1 MIGRVDPADF
11 DAPAFGEARRDGG
24 AFWYYAPEPM
34 PRSVPLSNETVLA
47 LSAADNAL
55 GRLASAGRYLSDPT
69 MFVRPYMTR
78 EAVASSRIEG
88 TEASLS
94 DVLKAAA
101 TDAEPVPDV
110 REVRNYVAALDQ
122 GVSLLPTLPISQR
135 LVTTLHRTLMQGVRG
150 RDKRPGELR
159 KMPVYIGSPTDS
171 AETAAFVPPM
181 HPLLPGLLSDWEA
194 FVHENP
200 RIPVLVQCAMLHYQ
214 FETIHPFMDGNGRLG
229 RLLIVFFLIEK
240 GLLPAPLL
248 YLSAYL
254 EQNRRQYYDRLQA
267 VRERGELEQWIQFFL
282 TAVTVQAKDAVAR
295 AERLFELRE
304 SYRKQLAGSR
314 SRASEVVDLMFDNP
328 FLTARSVARR
338 LRVTN
343 QGALNLIRSL
353 EKRGWLADLG
363 TLGRGGRVSWVA
375 LDVWRIMDRPL
386 VDEQAEQDAQT
397 GSDEQ
402 TRAQA
407 G

>member
-1 MIGRVDPADF
+1 MEPEYF
-11 DAPAFGEARRDGG
+11 NAPAFGEARRDGVS
-24 AFWYYAPEPM
+24 FWYYVPKRM
-34 PRSVPLSNETVLA
+34 PRSIALSNETVLA

-55 GRLASAGRYLSDPT
+55 GRLSSAGRYLRDPT

-101 TDAEPVPDV
+101 TDDDEPKTDV
-110 REVRNYVAALDQ
+110 QEVRNYVAALEE
-122 GVSLLPTLPISQR
+122 GVSLLSTLPISQR
-135 LVTTLHRTLMQGVRG
+135 LITTLHRTLMQGVRG

-159 KMPVYIGSPTDS
+159 EMPVYIGSPTDS

-181 HPLLPGLLSDWEA
+181 HPMLAELLSDWEQ

-254 EQNRRQYYDRLQA
+254 EQHRREYYDRLQA

-282 TAVTVQAKDAVAR
+282 TAVTVQAKDAVER
-295 AERLFELRE
+295 AEQLFELRE
-304 SYRKQLAGSR
+304 SYRQQLAGSR
-314 SRASEVVDLMFDNP
+314 SRAAEVVDIFFDNP
-328 FLTARSVARR
+328 FLNARSVARR
-338 LRVTN
+338 LGVTN
-343 QGALNLIRSL
+343 QGALNLIRGL
-353 EKRGWLADLG
+353 EARGWLHDLG
-363 TLGRGGRVSWVA
+363 SFGRGGRVAWVA
-375 LDVWRIMDRPL
+375 LEVWRIMDSPL
-386 VDEQAEQDAQT
+386 VEEEDALEQ
-397 GSDEQ
+397 Q
-402 TRAQA
+402 TRA
-407 G
+407 

>member
-1 MIGRVDPADF
+1 MDPRDF
-11 DAPAFGEARRDGG
+11 VAPTFGEARQDG
-24 AFWYYAPEPM
+24 ASFWYFVPTSM
-34 PRSVPLSNETVLA
+34 PRTITLTTETVMA

-55 GRLASAGRYLSDPT
+55 GRLASAGRYLSDPA
-69 MFVRPYMTR
+69 MFVRPYVTR

-101 TDAEPVPDV
+101 TDDEPQLDV
-110 REVRNYVAALDQ
+110 REVRNYVAAMEQ
-122 GVSLLPTLPISQR
+122 GVELLTSLPISQR

-150 RDKRPGELR
+150 RDKKPGELR
-159 KMPVYIGSPTDS
+159 DLPVYIGSPTEA
-171 AETAAFVPPM
+171 AETAVFVPP
-181 HPLLPGLLSDWEA
+181 LPPQLADLLSDWEK

-254 EQNRRQYYDRLQA
+254 EKHRRQYYDRLQA

-295 AERLFELRE
+295 AEQLFELRE
-304 SYRKQLAGSR
+304 SYRRQLAGSR
-314 SRASEVVDLMFDNP
+314 SRATEVVDLLFDNP
-328 FLTARSVARR
+328 FITAKSVARR
-338 LRVTN
+338 LGISN
-343 QGALNLIRSL
+343 QGALNLIRGL
-353 EKRGWLADLG
+353 QARDWLIDLG
-363 TLGRGGRVSWVA
+363 TLGGRGGRVSWVA
-375 LDVWRIMDRPL
+375 LEVWRIMEHPL
-386 VDEQAEQDAQT
+386 TGDDDSESEDAR
-397 GSDEQ
+397 DEQ
-402 TRAQA
+402 TRH

>member
-1 MIGRVDPADF
+1 MDPNDF
-11 DAPAFGEARRDGG
+11 EAPAFGEARRDGVS
-24 AFWYYAPEPM
+24 FWYYAPKPM
-34 PRSVPLSNETVLA
+34 PRSVTLSNETVLA

-55 GRLASAGRYLSDPT
+55 GRLSSAGRYLSDPT

-101 TDAEPVPDV
+101 TDDDEPELDV
-110 REVRNYVAALDQ
+110 REVRNYVAALDE
-122 GVSLLPTLPISQR
+122 GVRLLPTLPISQR
-135 LVTTLHRTLMQGVRG
+135 FITTLHRTLMEGVRG

-159 KMPVYIGSPTDS
+159 EMPVYIGSPTDS

-181 HPLLPGLLSDWEA
+181 HPLLPELLSDWEQ

-229 RLLIVFFLIEK
+229 RLLIVFFLIER

-282 TAVTVQAKDAVAR
+282 TAVTVQAKDAIER

-304 SYRKQLAGSR
+304 SYRRQLAGSR
-314 SRASEVVDLMFDNP
+314 SRATEVVDLFFENP

-338 LRVTN
+338 LDVTN
-343 QGALNLIRSL
+343 QGALNLIRGL
-353 EKRGWLADLG
+353 EKKGWLNDLG
-363 TLGRGGRVSWVA
+363 SFGRGGRVSWVA
-375 LDVWRIMDRPL
+375 LDVWRITELPL
-386 VDEQAEQDAQT
+386 VAEENDAQKQ
-397 GSDEQ
+397 Q
-402 TRAQA
+402 TRA
-407 G
+407 